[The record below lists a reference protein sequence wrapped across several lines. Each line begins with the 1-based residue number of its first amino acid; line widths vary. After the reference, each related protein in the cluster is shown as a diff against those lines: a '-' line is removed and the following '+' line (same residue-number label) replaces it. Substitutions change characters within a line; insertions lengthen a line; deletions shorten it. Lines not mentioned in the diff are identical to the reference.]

1 MGTGVSREM
10 ALRFCVDAIAR
21 LCETLGI
28 TEPDHPEALID
39 IVYDCLAAI
48 RRNNLLPPLAK
59 LRALP
64 DFGGRE

>member
-1 MGTGVSREM
+1 MYQ
-10 ALRFCVDAIAR
+10 L
-21 LCETLGI
+21 
-28 TEPDHPEALID
+28 EPDHPEALID

-59 LRALP
+59 LHALP